1 MTSTF
6 RNAAFGLALIAAAVS
21 GAPVR
26 ADQPDAG
33 NGSQT
38 DSKPAD
44 SKSSSDVSI
53 EKLNKEFQS
62 LSPEAR
68 DALMHQLEQ
77 RGVDGLS
84 HMNEKDARTAFAG
97 LPDSVRT
104 ELQAKWDQMSD
115 EDHDAL
121 KKLNP
126 DTVKQMVEDK
136 IKDSFKPSEK
146 VMAVM
151 EKAKATTDKMRDT
164 LKAFWAKL
172 TGKAPADGGDQQ
184 QAN

>member
-1 MTSTF
+1 MISTV
-6 RNAAFGLALIAAAVS
+6 RNTAFGLSLVVASVS
-21 GAPVR
+21 AAPVR

-33 NGSQT
+33 NGAQ
-38 DSKPAD
+38 
-44 SKSSSDVSI
+44 SSSDVSI
-53 EKLNKEFQS
+53 DKLNKEFQS

-68 DALMHQLEQ
+68 DALMRQLEQ

-121 KKLNP
+121 KKLSP

-136 IKDSFKPSEK
+136 IKDSFKPSQN

-164 LKAFWAKL
+164 LKAYWAKL
-172 TGKAPADGGDQQ
+172 TGKADTGGDQQ
-184 QAN
+184 PAN

>member
-1 MTSTF
+1 MTSTL
-6 RNAAFGLALIAAAVS
+6 RNAAFGLAMIAASVLA
-21 GAPVR
+21 AQVR

-33 NGSQT
+33 NSTQA
-38 DSKPAD
+38 DSKP
-44 SKSSSDVSI
+44 SSEVSI

-68 DALMHQLEQ
+68 DALMRQLEQ

-121 KKLNP
+121 KKLSP

-136 IKDSFKPSEK
+136 IKDSFKPSQN
-146 VMAVM
+146 VMAAID
-151 EKAKATTDKMRDT
+151 KAKATTDKMKDT

-172 TGKAPADGGDQQ
+172 TGKADTNGEQQ
-184 QAN
+184 PTN

>member
-1 MTSTF
+1 MTSTL
-6 RNAAFGLALIAAAVS
+6 RNAAFGLALIAASVS
-21 GAPVR
+21 ATPVR

-33 NGSQT
+33 SGGQT
-38 DSKPAD
+38 D

-53 EKLNKEFQS
+53 DRLNKEFQS
-62 LSPEAR
+62 LSPAAR
-68 DALMHQLEQ
+68 DALMQQLEQ

-84 HMNEKDARTAFAG
+84 HMNEQDARTAFAG

-136 IKDSFKPSEK
+136 IKNSFKPSQN
-146 VMAVM
+146 VMAAM

-164 LKAFWAKL
+164 LKAYWAKL
-172 TGKAPADGGDQQ
+172 TGKTPADGEPQP
-184 QAN
+184 AN

>member
-1 MTSTF
+1 MTSPL
-6 RNAAFGLALIAAAVS
+6 RNTAFGLALIAASVS
-21 GAPVR
+21 AAPVR
-26 ADQPDAG
+26 ADPPDAG

-38 DSKPAD
+38 DG
-44 SKSSSDVSI
+44 KSSSDVSI
-53 EKLNKEFQS
+53 DKLNKEFQS

-68 DALMHQLEQ
+68 DALMRQLEQ

-84 HMNEKDARTAFAG
+84 HMSEKDARTAFAG

-121 KKLNP
+121 KKLSP

-136 IKDSFKPSEK
+136 IKDSFKPPEN
-146 VMAVM
+146 VMAAM
-151 EKAKATTDKMRDT
+151 EKAKATTDKMKDT
-164 LKAFWAKL
+164 LKAFWAKI
-172 TGKAPADGGDQQ
+172 TGKTPADSDQQ
-184 QAN
+184 PAN

>member
-1 MTSTF
+1 MTSTL
-6 RNAAFGLALIAAAVS
+6 RNAAFGLALIAASVS
-21 GAPVR
+21 AAPVR
-26 ADQPDAG
+26 AADQPDAG
-33 NGSQT
+33 NGNQ
-38 DSKPAD
+38 
-44 SKSSSDVSI
+44 SSSDVSI
-53 EKLNKEFQS
+53 DKLNKEFQS

-68 DALMHQLEQ
+68 DALMRQLEQ

-121 KKLNP
+121 KKLSP

-136 IKDSFKPSEK
+136 IKDSFKPPEN
-146 VMAVM
+146 VMAAM
-151 EKAKATTDKMRDT
+151 GKAKATTDKMKDT
-164 LKAFWAKL
+164 LKAYWAKL
-172 TGKAPADGGDQQ
+172 TGKANADGNQQ
-184 QAN
+184 PAN